1 MTDFFKGNRAADPSP
16 ATVRNH
22 RPTGIAQAPDGS
34 IYVTDDLSGT
44 VYRISY
50 QGK

>member
-1 MTDFFKGNRAADPSP
+1 
-16 ATVRNH
+16 VRNH

-34 IYVTDDLSGT
+34 IYITDDLSGT